1 MIQARLYKRS
11 EAKLQSADPPTIEMG
26 HTERLGCMH
35 AHGSRSFQDNSLSL
49 SLSLHIYIYTYNIH
63 IYTHT
68 HVSVR
73 PPVRLS
79 VSVHVYDCAACRSC
93 WLAFLL
99 RLASDL
105 LPWHFLALRS
115 VCSFGTFRQ
124 VPMLAQ
130 ASMNRYAKASFC
142 VSTFFRSDFRQTA
155 SMARSN

>member
-35 AHGSRSFQDNSLSL
+35 TEAGRFKTTLSL

-63 IYTHT
+63 IYTHI

-73 PPVRLS
+73 PSVRLS
-79 VSVHVYDCAACRSC
+79 VSVHVYDCAACRCC